1 MVAVKSGF
9 LFCRVSDDANDLM
22 IHVFENVPVDVA
34 AEKLLPSNCQ
44 SAHSPFYTQSFR
56 CRSQDIMNGSRL
68 IATRYREQTDYPYF
82 SVDTQDLKEFCA
94 ECPHLVSNPLC
105 SIFTPAMLS
114 FFLSFIADAG
124 NGSSTTHS
132 SRKEES
138 SSLSLRSWGCSLQSA
153 ASAIVLAE
161 VLQASPWLDQLLSF
175 IIAAPHRL
183 SFLEAHGDVLALYSE
198 RTLHYLLV
206 GVSPLKSKEKN
217 ENEHENEHENGHE
230 NGDSSDSI
238 TMTTTITRNHASPPN
253 YALQLEELRR
263 EEEVLRTSQA
273 GVSLVSLPALEQP
286 LTPTTPNTL
295 MDGGNDNDGEDSHH
309 ASSFSFFP
317 AIESPLEQLKQ
328 FSRRLGEAR
337 KQRRSAEASCE
348 QLETDIEQLLKEEA
362 AFLNACS
369 KGEESLR
376 EKPGYLS
383 EVHQQLEIS
392 FARLH
397 AANVKAAEA
406 KSVLEAI
413 EGSLPNHSHPATQP
427 PVPPPRAPPRKV
439 LPQPP
444 TQLQQVPSQ
453 PPLPPPRRSQPAPS
467 NSHPSPDSH
476 AQAELEMPAPDVERE
491 NAPQE
496 EREKEK
502 ETETEKV
509 EQVLSSSM
517 LLKRR
522 VEKRGAVLSPAL
534 SEADLEPV
542 LRFRTPDG
550 TPAKNE
556 EDDGSNGGNPK
567 VDIGNQQDAE
577 MDASAPRDGEI
588 APPHTPSI
596 PVSLEEVE
604 EKEKEKLEEKTVET
618 PVECTL
624 PVRERVL
631 REVQQRLQ
639 LARQSHIQNGEEEPE
654 SLTEEVTNESPC
666 QASEEL
672 EQDLERED
680 EDEERE
686 GEGLESEGSVNMN
699 MLERSASLSDGIDVS
714 EHETSISDTA
724 LVGGQ
729 ASRVR
734 KVTRQKTKTNS
745 HHGSTSHPKSAPSKG
760 GAATLNGHAKLRRIQ
775 QYEVERQARLATELA
790 RHQEELREKQQ
801 QQEMTGEAEAKLKA
815 AEEQQQAAAI
825 AAEEQAQLA
834 RKKAAIRAAESRKKQ
849 QMIQEREKRER
860 ERKEAEKWQR
870 RDMKIAK
877 YKAEKARE
885 LQQAPDAIPVA
896 LHTTAVGSMIDPG
909 YSSTATTAT
918 TTTTTTTNTNTAA
931 VSSATSSAKTSGLP
945 MKQGSSVL
953 RRVQFKGELTA
964 GKKNRG
970 ETVEGADENRENRG
984 APTSYDKSAPVSNK
998 GQLRLKRKRQNLVL
1012 NKETGR
1018 ERGRETREE
1027 RLEEEDDQVLEH
1039 SSVNEGGHVPL
1050 EMEMSLLQPIGDDD
1064 MAEFERMEQ
1073 HAQGQTDAL
1082 ISIPTNATVDAD
1094 DMALLDQLEADLF

>member
-1 MVAVKSGF
+1 
-9 LFCRVSDDANDLM
+9 
-22 IHVFENVPVDVA
+22 
-34 AEKLLPSNCQ
+34 
-44 SAHSPFYTQSFR
+44 
-56 CRSQDIMNGSRL
+56 
-68 IATRYREQTDYPYF
+68 
-82 SVDTQDLKEFCA
+82 
-94 ECPHLVSNPLC
+94 
-105 SIFTPAMLS
+105 
-114 FFLSFIADAG
+114 
-124 NGSSTTHS
+124 
-132 SRKEES
+132 
-138 SSLSLRSWGCSLQSA
+138 
-153 ASAIVLAE
+153 
-161 VLQASPWLDQLLSF
+161 
-175 IIAAPHRL
+175 
-183 SFLEAHGDVLALYSE
+183 
-198 RTLHYLLV
+198 
-206 GVSPLKSKEKN
+206 
-217 ENEHENEHENGHE
+217 
-230 NGDSSDSI
+230 
-238 TMTTTITRNHASPPN
+238 
-253 YALQLEELRR
+253 
-263 EEEVLRTSQA
+263 
-273 GVSLVSLPALEQP
+273 
-286 LTPTTPNTL
+286 
-295 MDGGNDNDGEDSHH
+295 
-309 ASSFSFFP
+309 
-317 AIESPLEQLKQ
+317 
-328 FSRRLGEAR
+328 
-337 KQRRSAEASCE
+337 
-348 QLETDIEQLLKEEA
+348 
-362 AFLNACS
+362 
-369 KGEESLR
+369 
-376 EKPGYLS
+376 
-383 EVHQQLEIS
+383 
-392 FARLH
+392 
-397 AANVKAAEA
+397 
-406 KSVLEAI
+406 
-413 EGSLPNHSHPATQP
+413 
-427 PVPPPRAPPRKV
+427 
-439 LPQPP
+439 
-444 TQLQQVPSQ
+444 
-453 PPLPPPRRSQPAPS
+453 
-467 NSHPSPDSH
+467 
-476 AQAELEMPAPDVERE
+476 MPAPDVERE

-556 EDDGSNGGNPK
+556 EDDGSDDGNPE
-567 VDIGNQQDAE
+567 DIGNQQDAE

-588 APPHTPSI
+588 APHTPSI
-596 PVSLEEVE
+596 PVTLEVE
-604 EKEKEKLEEKTVET
+604 EKEKLAEKTVET

-639 LARQSHIQNGEEEPE
+639 LARQSHIQNGEEPE

-680 EDEERE
+680 QDEDEEEDEERE

-724 LVGGQ
+724 SVGGQ
-729 ASRVR
+729 ASRGR
-734 KVTRQKTKTNS
+734 KVTRQKTQTNS
-745 HHGSTSHPKSAPSKG
+745 HHGSTSHPKPAPSKG

-801 QQEMTGEAEAKLKA
+801 QQDMTGEAEAKLKA

-945 MKQGSSVL
+945 KKQGSSVL

-970 ETVEGADENRENRG
+970 GNVEGADENRENRG

-1027 RLEEEDDQVLEH
+1027 RLEEDDDQVLEH
-1039 SSVNEGGHVPL
+1039 SSVNEGGHFPL